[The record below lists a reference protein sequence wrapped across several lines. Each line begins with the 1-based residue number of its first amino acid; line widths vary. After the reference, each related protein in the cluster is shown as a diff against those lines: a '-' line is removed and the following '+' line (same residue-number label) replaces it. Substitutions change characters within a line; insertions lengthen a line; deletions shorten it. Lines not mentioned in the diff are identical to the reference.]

1 MCIAS
6 GSCWVV
12 LGSSAIDGS
21 SYVMVSAAKCIIACV
36 FGKGPSYGERLWYQL
51 VSGIASMVIV
61 SGSCFA
67 ASSLV

>member
-1 MCIAS
+1 M
-6 GSCWVV
+6 

-51 VSGIASMVIV
+51 ISGIASMMIV
-61 SGSCFA
+61 SRSYFA
-67 ASSLV
+67 VSSLV